1 MTRAVETRQV
11 SDSDATRQ
19 LAAMRGCEA
28 LGIPTMSS
36 RTHSGKMVSAVQPL
50 NHHGTGRLTACLGA
64 LLAYAPFGWWIADAY
79 PAFAVAGGIVA
90 VGVAGIPDKLSPWI
104 IPDEWTHSL
113 LGAAAV
119 GGLVAAS
126 GWVIADHIVIYA
138 GSQAVTPG
146 AAAQYGFAV
155 GLLAAE
161 GHILADGLTATD
173 VRPLWPV
180 SERGGS
186 LDLPALVDP
195 RNNKKRINLV
205 GTIVVV
211 ALTVAVMSST
221 VTATML

>member
-1 MTRAVETRQV
+1 
-11 SDSDATRQ
+11 
-19 LAAMRGCEA
+19 
-28 LGIPTMSS
+28 MSS
-36 RTHSGKMVSAVQPL
+36 KTANQQMVAAVQS
-50 NHHGTGRLTACLGA
+50 GTNTTPRLTATLGA

-79 PAFAVAGGIVA
+79 PAFAVAGGIAA

-119 GGLVAAS
+119 GGLVAAT
-126 GWVIADHIVIYA
+126 GWLIADNIVIYA
-138 GSQAVTPG
+138 GSRIVTSE

-155 GLLAAE
+155 GGLAAY

-173 VRPLWPV
+173 VRPLWPI
-180 SERGGS
+180 SEREGS

-195 RNNKKRINLV
+195 RNNDGRINLV
-205 GTIVVV
+205 GTIVIV
-211 ALTVAVMSST
+211 ALAVAVMSST